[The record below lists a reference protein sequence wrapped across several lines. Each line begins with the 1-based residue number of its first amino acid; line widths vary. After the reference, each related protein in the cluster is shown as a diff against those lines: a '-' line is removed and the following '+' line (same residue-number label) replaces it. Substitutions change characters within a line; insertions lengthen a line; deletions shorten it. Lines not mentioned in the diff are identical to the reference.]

1 MQSYV
6 CELLARRKCYGCN
19 PQLTEWAGGTKAIGH
34 NNARYKIRI
43 PWYNTCMSMK
53 RDNNDAAGSLT
64 NNLQTL
70 DSNRVDF
77 SAHYGILIT
86 VEGIKARPSRKDNN
100 MTEIFLATAA
110 DMTLAF
116 SNIGSAFTFIEDS
129 HGDLNP
135 EGSALML
142 GAVPA
147 TVKAVKASS
156 RRVLTF
162 SAAGADAA
170 SQVAKAQSTL
180 DGALSACALVGVDPA
195 NVATVANLEY
205 ALIAAQD
212 LVDTDDEAAVL
223 TIEVMTLH
231 KRGYKN

>member
-1 MQSYV
+1 
-6 CELLARRKCYGCN
+6 
-19 PQLTEWAGGTKAIGH
+19 
-34 NNARYKIRI
+34 
-43 PWYNTCMSMK
+43 MSIE
-53 RDNNDAAGSLT
+53 RDNNETRAIGAGLSIGR
-64 NNLQTL
+64 NYA
-70 DSNRVDF
+70 RDF

-86 VEGIKARPSRKDNN
+86 VEGHLSPDRLERTHN
-100 MTEIFLATAA
+100 MTSIFLATAN

-142 GAVPA
+142 GSVPA
-147 TVKAVKASS
+147 TVKAVKASR

-170 SQVAKAQSTL
+170 SRVAKAQSTL

-195 NVATVANLEY
+195 NVATVGNLRA
-205 ALIAAQD
+205 ALVAAQD

-223 TIEVMTLH
+223 TIEVMPLH
-231 KRGYKN
+231 KRGYKAI